1 MTLNLEVGDI
11 LPQARIDRARGA
23 KTINITSVSLFH
35 KSNIQDFGH
44 YADIDLDIGA
54 DAQATLPALIEEIKK
69 AAHPRSQT
77 RASRSAARSWPRRT
91 RRPGTSRSS
100 RRSTAGIPAPSA
112 WRACP
117 PSCGR

>member
-23 KTINITSVSLFH
+23 KTINITAVSLSH

-54 DAQATLPALIEEIKK
+54 DAQATLPALIEESRKSSRPI
-69 AAHPRSQT
+69 ANARS
-77 RASRSAARSWPRRT
+77 RNAARSWPRRT
-91 RRPGTSRSS
+91 RRPGTGRSRT
-100 RRSTAGIPAPSA
+100 RNTVGIPAPSA